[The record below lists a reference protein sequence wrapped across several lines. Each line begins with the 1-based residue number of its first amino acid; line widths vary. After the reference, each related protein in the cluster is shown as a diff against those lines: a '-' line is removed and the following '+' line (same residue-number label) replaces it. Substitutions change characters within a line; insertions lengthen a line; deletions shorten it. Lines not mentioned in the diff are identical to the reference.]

1 MEGRSGAGAD
11 ERAVKRISAWQDPF
25 RYLSPGLR
33 KHRTVRRTED
43 QIKGAP
49 KFTRSTDW
57 DWSDRARDCSV
68 YYYYRTPL
76 RYESFELKRPEA
88 RVVARA
94 FTARTPS
101 RALDQLERPLRRH
114 LTRGFAMGAKPS

>member
-1 MEGRSGAGAD
+1 M
-11 ERAVKRISAWQDPF
+11 
-25 RYLSPGLR
+25 
-33 KHRTVRRTED
+33 TED

-57 DWSDRARDCSV
+57 DWSDRACDCSV

-76 RYESFELKRPEA
+76 RYELFELKLPEA

-101 RALDQLERPLRRH
+101 RALDQLRETVEATFDPRFRYGR
-114 LTRGFAMGAKPS
+114 